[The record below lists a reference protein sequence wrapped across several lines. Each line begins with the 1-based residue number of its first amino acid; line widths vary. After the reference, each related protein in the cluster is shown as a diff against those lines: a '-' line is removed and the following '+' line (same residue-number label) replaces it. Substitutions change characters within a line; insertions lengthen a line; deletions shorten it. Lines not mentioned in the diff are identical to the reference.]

1 MRPLTTLSRSLL
13 ALLAY
18 TTLASATD
26 PKYASTLILSYEFVS
41 SSSPKPSPL
50 ATINYDP
57 KTLRYNLV
65 SWTPPSTDTL
75 QKSTSKEPPTSA
87 PLLRILTPTGS
98 STVTTL
104 STFSTDL
111 KQHLNLYL
119 STNGQDLLSASLT
132 SITPTPLTDEEAR
145 YRKKVER
152 AKARGKPIPKP
163 PKPEKPKKPK
173 KGSTAAAPVVAEQQQ
188 SVFDDTP
195 EGQPRVN
202 LVVEQQAPK
211 PKLMS
216 RAPPVL
222 DASGNEVVAPEA
234 QEKTFFQ
241 KYWWVFLIGLVLT
254 MGGGGGGDK

>member
-1 MRPLTTLSRSLL
+1 MRPLMTLSRSLL

-18 TTLASATD
+18 LLLVNAADS
-26 PKYASTLILSYEFVS
+26 KYASTLLLSYEFVS
-41 SSSPKPSPL
+41 SPSKPSPL

-57 KTLRYNLV
+57 KTLRYNLI
-65 SWTPPSTDTL
+65 SWTPPSPDTL
-75 QKSTSKEPPTSA
+75 QSTSKEPTSS

-119 STNGQDLLSASLT
+119 TPNGLDLLSASVT
-132 SITPTPLTDEEAR
+132 SITPAPLSEEEAE
-145 YRKKVER
+145 YRRKVER

-173 KGSTAAAPVVAEQQQ
+173 KGAPAAPVVAEQKPL
-188 SVFDDTP
+188 FDDTP
-195 EGQPRVN
+195 EGEPRVN
-202 LVVEQQAPK
+202 LVVEQEAPK
-211 PKLMS
+211 PKLLN
-216 RAPPVL
+216 RAAPVL
-222 DASGNEVVAPEA
+222 DASGNEVVVPEA